1 MERDQGG
8 VACDSLADVAWAL
21 GGARYVPPYY
31 FAYGSW
37 DQGLWRLD
45 LSVSTPAWQLV
56 TVTGP
61 APAGRMGQSLT
72 LDPVRRQL
80 VLFGGRG
87 VDGQALVD
95 VWTFNGDAGT
105 SWSAVAPT
113 GPPPPARAF
122 PAAVLDAAPS
132 RPLAARGPDRARSA
146 RPPPCALALSA
157 PPSAP

>member
-31 FAYGSW
+31 FAYGSL

-72 LDPVRRQL
+72 LDPVPRQL

-87 VDGQALVD
+87 VGAPARGVG
-95 VWTFNGDAGT
+95 WTVRLDAAT
-105 SWSAVAPT
+105 AWSPLAPT
-113 GPPPPARAF
+113 G
-122 PAAVLDAAPS
+122 S
-132 RPLAARGPDRARSA
+132 
-146 RPPPCALALSA
+146 
-157 PPSAP
+157 